1 MEINMKKVLKYIGN
15 ILTIIALI
23 FIIKKILGMEFDVA
37 IFAKP
42 ANWLILVTALL
53 LYILNVMFICFPWVQ
68 LVEIFSSQKI
78 PMKTAMIV
86 YSKSNILKYVPGN
99 VFQYVG
105 RNELA
110 VKMKVSH
117 VDVACSTVIDTAI
130 SLFMAIIL
138 SVILMHSYL
147 KQLFSLFGKNMIMTI
162 SIIIVLFLIIVFFLY
177 FKFKDKFK
185 LYLNKYVAALRENK
199 KNVLKLLT
207 CFLFYFIQNIVLSL
221 LYMGLVVFIFEQE
234 MDLINFANLI
244 GAQIIA
250 NVIGFLTPGAP
261 GGIGIR
267 ETVMTIIGGSFLDS
281 DIILM
286 SMVVY
291 RMINVVADVLYF
303 FVMKIVEKKTNKVA

>member
-1 MEINMKKVLKYIGN
+1 MKKVLKYIGN

-23 FIIKKILGMEFDVA
+23 FIIKKIAGMQFDVT
-37 IFAKP
+37 IFSRP
-42 ANWLILVTALL
+42 MNWLILVAALL
-53 LYILNVMFICFPWVQ
+53 LYMLNLLFICFPWVQ
-68 LVEIFSSQKI
+68 LVEIFSSKKI

-110 VKMKVSH
+110 VKMEVSH
-117 VDVACSTVIDTAI
+117 VDVACSTIIDTAI
-130 SLFMAIIL
+130 SLIMAIIL
-138 SVILMHSYL
+138 SVLLMHGYL
-147 KQLFSLFGKNMIMTI
+147 KQLLSLFGKNMIIT
-162 SIIIVLFLIIVFFLY
+162 IIIVVVVLLIIACFLY

-185 LYLNKYVAALRENK
+185 LYLNKYAAAFRGNK
-199 KNVLKLLT
+199 KNIMKLLS
-207 CFLFYFIQNIVLSL
+207 CFIFYGFQNILLSL
-221 LYMGLVVFIFEQE
+221 MYMGIVIFIFDQSLDF
-234 MDLINFANLI
+234 MNFVNLV

-303 FVMKIVEKKTNKVA
+303 FIMKIVEKRTDKVA